1 MYKPRQSREYQEG
14 VDQFLEF
21 AFNNESV
28 GGKIMCPCKHC
39 VNSLWQTRDE
49 AKVHL
54 ICDGFLRGYT
64 QWVCHGEFSSINDIA
79 SSSST
84 HILETSQVQEAI
96 RANFRGFDN
105 MEALLHD
112 TMGMIGQ
119 LGGQELNFQMFRN
132 TPDAQDDG
140 DDNCQDS
147 DEDIEELAEGISV
160 EQFGDGCAEENSNFL
175 KLLRDVEEELFPG
188 CKTFSKL
195 SFIIHLY
202 HIKCLGGWTE
212 KSFAKV
218 LELLGRAFGEQS
230 SWPKSSYEAKKIIKT
245 LGLNYEKIHVCK

>member
-1 MYKPRQSREYQEG
+1 MDKSWMYKPRQSREYQEG

-132 TPDAQDDG
+132 TSDAQDDG

-160 EQFGDGCAEENSNFL
+160 EQFGDGCL
-175 KLLRDVEEELFPG
+175 
-188 CKTFSKL
+188 
-195 SFIIHLY
+195 
-202 HIKCLGGWTE
+202 
-212 KSFAKV
+212 
-218 LELLGRAFGEQS
+218 
-230 SWPKSSYEAKKIIKT
+230 
-245 LGLNYEKIHVCK
+245 